1 MMPLPN
7 DKPRHAAF
15 GVFLTAKRRETG
27 VLASA
32 VCEKLGISPG
42 YYSDIEKG
50 RRYPPGR
57 EALARIAQALSLTG
71 EDEAIFYDLAGKARS
86 EAPPDLPEYINE
98 NQVVR
103 VALRLA
109 KDKGSAD
116 DWYKF
121 ILDLERKQTSGG

>member
-1 MMPLPN
+1 MQMPNERPQY
-7 DKPRHAAF
+7 ATF
-15 GVFLTAKRRETG
+15 GAFLTAKRREKE

-50 RRYPPGR
+50 RRYPPDR
-57 EALARIAQALSLTG
+57 EALARIAQTLFLTG
-71 EDEAIFYDLAGKARS
+71 EDLATFYDLAGKARS

-98 NQVVR
+98 NQIVR

-109 KDKGSAD
+109 KDRGSAA
-116 DWYKF
+116 DWYDF
-121 ILDLERKQTSGG
+121 VLALERKQTAGG